1 MTPVVGHPESLV
13 RTAPAS
19 EFGLSYLI
27 VAHDAVRECAVEQ
40 LTVRRSVSDD
50 LTSVSHSVDAM
61 LARRLLNYVVKHP
74 ERSREIDAAT
84 TGVIRS
90 SAER

>member
-27 VAHDAVRECAVEQ
+27 VAHDAVRECAVQQ
-40 LTVRRSVSDD
+40 LTVRRSVSGD

-61 LARRLLNYVVKHP
+61 LARRFLNYVVKHP

-84 TGVIRS
+84 TGFIRS